1 MVKIINKESSG
12 QVFILLKVI
21 PKTDDFFMCLS
32 MKAEYSLGTDTVT
45 TDIMKDGKVI
55 LTAYGGDIEEKSPGL
70 FKLVKDDINLDKND
84 RFILFRFV
92 KVRNTSLKN
101 GFLKYG
107 LWVGLNNSIRYEK
120 TFIFKEEDII

>member
-12 QVFILLKVI
+12 QVFVLLKVI

-32 MKAEYSLGTDTVT
+32 MRAKYSLGIDTVT
-45 TDIMKDGKVI
+45 TDIMKEGKVL
-55 LTAYGGDIEEKSPGL
+55 LTAFGDDIAEKSPGL
-70 FKLVKDDINLDKND
+70 FNLVKDDINLDKND

-92 KVRNTSLKN
+92 KVRKTSLKN

-107 LWVGLNNSIRYEK
+107 LWEGPNNSIRYEK
-120 TFIFKEEDII
+120 TFIFKKEDII